1 MGRTAAQLQ
10 QLIKKNGQV
19 GVTGEVRLFVNDG
32 SSGPWYSD
40 GHFLTEAD
48 KPLFGL
54 LKKHKGEFLIP
65 TIYTV
70 NRNGV
75 RVEVGTPPEFGSIVE
90 GRTKSEELGLEQ
102 EKIAGR
108 PAIIDASLTDGRR
121 VDAVPLFSRSGK
133 IRVFI
138 KRAYFEWVNTPERSI
153 TGIDEL
159 MAVAFWEEDRLV
171 ALVMPIRLR
180 SSLVGSPT
188 RRRKQHA

>member
-19 GVTGEVRLFVNDG
+19 SVTGEVRLFVNDG
-32 SSGPWYSD
+32 PSGPWYSD
-40 GHFLTEAD
+40 GHFLAEAD
-48 KPLFGL
+48 DPLFGL
-54 LKKHKGEFLIP
+54 LKRHKGEFLIP

-70 NRNGV
+70 NGKGV
-75 RVEVGTPPEFGSIVE
+75 RIEGGTPPEFGPSVE
-90 GRTKSEELGLEQ
+90 GRTKSGEFTLEQ

-108 PAIIDASLTDGRR
+108 PAIIDASLTDGQR

-159 MAVAFWEEDRLV
+159 KPVAFWEEDRLV

-180 SSLVGSPT
+180 SSLVGSPAK
-188 RRRKQHA
+188 RRKQHD